1 MKVKYKEPYWVK
13 FEWEIDEHHDN
24 QYVTEFDKSEN
35 KLFKDLFNKN
45 QYTITANFKI
55 KNHYKKDN
63 ISMIFGKP
71 GKNLGLAYNS
81 ETKKLTF
88 EFWTEDKFYQA
99 EFKTITQKDI
109 ETGIVVSVIRNGNEF
124 ILYNN
129 FDEDN
134 RITFEKELSQ
144 DYRDSSLFIG
154 CSNPD
159 SDIVDNRYYCEMDIN
174 HFSIINR
181 ISDINI
187 IRDLYYGEI
196 HNLLLTKSYD
206 DILCFYDFKTVNN
219 LGIVYDESK
228 YTNFL
233 EKVPLEYVK

>member
-24 QYVTEFDKSEN
+24 QYVTQFDKSEN
-35 KLFKDLFNKN
+35 KIFKDLFNKN
-45 QYTITANFKI
+45 QYTITVNFKI

-81 ETKKLTF
+81 ETKKLSF
-88 EFWTEDKFYQA
+88 EFWSEDKFYQVY
-99 EFKTITQKDI
+99 FKTLTQKDI
-109 ETGIVVSVIRNGNEF
+109 ETGALVSIVRNGNEF

-129 FDEDN
+129 FEEDN
-134 RITFEKELSQ
+134 RIAFEEGLSN
-144 DYRDSSLFIG
+144 DYKDSSLFIG

-174 HFSIINR
+174 HFSIVNR
-181 ISDINI
+181 ISDISVV
-187 IRDLYYGEI
+187 RDLYYGEI
-196 HNLLLTKSYD
+196 HNLLLSKSYD

>member
-24 QYVTEFDKSEN
+24 QYVTEFDKTEN
-35 KLFKDLFNKN
+35 KIFKDLFNKN
-45 QYTITANFKI
+45 QYIITVNFKI

-81 ETKKLTF
+81 ETKKLSF
-88 EFWTEDKFYQA
+88 EFWSEDKFYQVY
-99 EFKTITQKDI
+99 FKTLTQKDI
-109 ETGIVVSVIRNGNEF
+109 ETGALVSIVRNGNEF

-129 FDEDN
+129 FEEDN
-134 RITFEKELSQ
+134 RITFEDGLSN
-144 DYRDSSLFIG
+144 DYKDSSLFIG

-181 ISDINI
+181 ISDVNI

-196 HNLLLTKSYD
+196 HNLLLSKSYD